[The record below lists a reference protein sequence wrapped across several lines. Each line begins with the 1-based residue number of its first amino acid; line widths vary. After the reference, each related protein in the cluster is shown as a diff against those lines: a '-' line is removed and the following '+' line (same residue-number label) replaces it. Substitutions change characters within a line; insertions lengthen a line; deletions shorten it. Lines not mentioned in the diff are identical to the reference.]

1 MSHSLPL
8 VSVINT
14 TYRNEIY
21 LPRAI
26 ESVLNQSYS
35 NIELIVVDD
44 NAPDSQARTN
54 TEAVMTRYPQ
64 AVYLKH
70 PENRNGAAA
79 RNRSQSCTDS
89 PTGKTLCSC
98 KCLTRKPGDHIT

>member
-8 VSVINT
+8 VSVIIT

-54 TEAVMTRYPQ
+54 TEAVMTR
-64 AVYLKH
+64 
-70 PENRNGAAA
+70 
-79 RNRSQSCTDS
+79 
-89 PTGKTLCSC
+89 
-98 KCLTRKPGDHIT
+98 